1 MDYYIIC
8 LNALRTEKV
17 KNEAFR
23 LEYIYCSR
31 ICLKS
36 FNQLLFVFVSQE
48 EIYLSIGLIFHKL
61 TLSGQTI
68 QVTQYRPR
76 YTIVKTLVQNV
87 LQLSDFLSVRFMY
100 VNVHVLVTAKEIS

>member
-1 MDYYIIC
+1 M
-8 LNALRTEKV
+8 LAV
-17 KNEAFR
+17 FQSAM
-23 LEYIYCSR
+23 
-31 ICLKS
+31 
-36 FNQLLFVFVSQE
+36 LLFVFVSQE

-87 LQLSDFLSVRFMY
+87 LQLSVFLSVKFMY
-100 VNVHVLVTAKEIS
+100 MNVHVLVTAKEIS

>member
-1 MDYYIIC
+1 MKHLDLNTFTVRSMIC
-8 LNALRTEKV
+8 LQ
-17 KNEAFR
+17 
-23 LEYIYCSR
+23 
-31 ICLKS
+31 S

-87 LQLSDFLSVRFMY
+87 LQLSVFFICKVYVHECTCTCHCKRDFI
-100 VNVHVLVTAKEIS
+100 NVVKR

>member
-1 MDYYIIC
+1 M
-8 LNALRTEKV
+8 LAV
-17 KNEAFR
+17 FQSAM
-23 LEYIYCSR
+23 
-31 ICLKS
+31 
-36 FNQLLFVFVSQE
+36 LLFVFVSQE

-76 YTIVKTLVQNV
+76 YTIVKTFVQNV

>member
-1 MDYYIIC
+1 M
-8 LNALRTEKV
+8 LAV
-17 KNEAFR
+17 FQSAM
-23 LEYIYCSR
+23 
-31 ICLKS
+31 
-36 FNQLLFVFVSQE
+36 LLFVFVSQE

-87 LQLSDFLSVRFMY
+87 LQLSDFLFVRFMY

>member
-1 MDYYIIC
+1 MIC
-8 LNALRTEKV
+8 LQ
-17 KNEAFR
+17 
-23 LEYIYCSR
+23 
-31 ICLKS
+31 S
-36 FNQLLFVFVSQE
+36 FNQLLIVFVSQE

-76 YTIVKTLVQNV
+76 YTIVKTFVQNV

>member
-1 MDYYIIC
+1 M
-8 LNALRTEKV
+8 LAV
-17 KNEAFR
+17 FQSAM
-23 LEYIYCSR
+23 
-31 ICLKS
+31 
-36 FNQLLFVFVSQE
+36 LLFVFVSQE